1 MGSMIGPQASLAS
14 PRELPDSNPRVT
26 PAPGG
31 LTVEWSAPPPKIGEG
46 PDGRSVVD
54 IPGFSNLNQPGA
66 PRMPYASVLVAL
78 PRGANPTVE
87 IMASSETTQPLKA
100 PLVLGEQPGGVQ
112 LDSQGQVLGGA
123 FIPALQ
129 EKVFTLKPVVLER
142 LGILRGVH
150 LARLSF
156 YPALPEGDKLRLT
169 SYLKVQ
175 VNYNAT
181 LQLNLPATR
190 SADPLLAILESAVI
204 NPEHLQIASP
214 DSSAYLAGFADLQLA
229 NTPTVAI
236 EVSETGLTSITY
248 EQLEVFGLNFSSG
261 SYPTL
266 TRDGK
271 TIASILQGGNQDAV
285 FEPGEELLF
294 FADPR
299 FSRWTSSDIYLLS
312 NEDTDGLRMESRAA
326 DGGNTA
332 GIPWVE
338 SLFEENKIYTPE
350 CFCAPIPPGRDG
362 DRWVWKNLLYTEPLP
377 GKDPIPIT
385 KEFLF
390 HLTSIDFSQDPT
402 LTIWLIG
409 QTDLYPSP
417 DHKIDIA
424 VNGHNLGSRK
434 WDGKNTYQA
443 EFTITASISILNE
456 GENTLTIT
464 LPGMDGIPLDG
475 IWLDAISIRHART
488 ISIAADESLLFSGE
502 NSPKEYTFS
511 VLSGTSFSAYD
522 VTNPDQPVL
531 LTGIPAGATSITISD
546 PLEFNSPNHDYWLS
560 PKTMVKQAD
569 NLRLLRQSLLSA
581 DFTGAD
587 YLIISPAEF
596 IPFLSGLVD
605 LRKSQGLKV
614 VIEDVQAIYDAY
626 AGGRPL
632 PSAIQAFLE
641 ESYFTWSPTPL
652 YVLLVGD
659 GTHDPRGYLPLS
671 SATFI
676 PPFLADVDPWMGETA
691 ADNRYVSVDGE
702 DALPDM
708 IIGRLPA
715 NDIAEL
721 DIMVSKIVQYETNPF
736 QSPWQ
741 HQAVFVADD
750 PDTGGDFHSL
760 TEILIGKFPANPFSA
775 QRLYFQTPDPN
786 LTVEEIE
793 AIKAE
798 FRKQLQQVWDAGNGL
813 MMFTGHSSI
822 HQWAHEIFFHLDDV
836 SGLEN
841 GQKLPVVLEMTCFTG
856 SFQIPAFPTLD
867 EALLRHP
874 GGGAVAVWGSTG
886 LGIATGH
893 HWLAEGF
900 MKTIYQDGISD
911 IGSATLAGK
920 LNLLSVGSHLDL
932 IDTFNLLGDPATNL
946 ERSYQIYMPLNQ
958 K

>member
-14 PRELPDSNPRVT
+14 PRELPESNPRVS

-31 LTVEWSAPPPKIGEG
+31 LIVEWSAPPPKISEG
-46 PDGRSVVD
+46 PDGRSMVD
-54 IPGFSNLNQPGA
+54 IPGFSNLNQPSA

-78 PRGANPTVE
+78 PPGANPTVE
-87 IMASSETTQPLKA
+87 IMASSETTQPLKT
-100 PLVLGEQPGGVQ
+100 PIVLGEQPGGVQ

-123 FIPALQ
+123 FIPAIQ
-129 EKVFTLKPVVLER
+129 EKVWTLKPVVLER
-142 LGILRGVH
+142 LGIMRGVH

-156 YPALPEGDKLRLT
+156 YPALPEGGTLRLT

-175 VNYNAT
+175 VRYNAP
-181 LQLNLPATR
+181 LQLTLPATK

-204 NPEHLQIASP
+204 NPEHMQVASP
-214 DSSAYLAGFADLQLA
+214 DSSAYSDLQLA
-229 NTPTVAI
+229 KTPTVAI

-248 EQLEVFGLNFSSG
+248 EQLEVFGFNFSSG

-271 TIASILQGGNQDAV
+271 TIASILHGGNQDAV

-299 FSRWTSSDIYLLS
+299 FSRWTPSDIYLLS
-312 NEDTDGLRMESRAA
+312 NEDTDGRRMESRPA
-326 DGGNTA
+326 DAGISA

-350 CFCAPIPPGRDG
+350 CYCAPIPPGRDG
-362 DRWVWKNLLYTEPLP
+362 DRWVWENFLYTEPLP
-377 GKDPIPIT
+377 GEDPIPIS
-385 KEFLF
+385 KDFSF
-390 HLTSIDFSQDPT
+390 HLTGIDFSQDPT

-424 VNGHNLGSRK
+424 VNGQYIESRK
-434 WDGKNTYQA
+434 WDGKKTYQA
-443 EFTITASISILNE
+443 EFTFSASKLNE
-456 GENTLTIT
+456 GVNTLTIT

-475 IWLDAISIRHART
+475 IWLDAFSVRHART
-488 ISIAADESLLFSGE
+488 TSITADESLLFSGG
-502 NSPKEYTFS
+502 NSRKKYTFS
-511 VLSGTSFSAYD
+511 VPSDTSFSAYD
-522 VTNPDQPVL
+522 VTNPDQPVI

-546 PLEFNSPNHDYWLS
+546 PLKFNSPNHNYWLS
-560 PKTMVKQAD
+560 PTTVVDQAD
-569 NLRLLRQSLLSA
+569 NLRLLRQSLLNP

-587 YLIISPAEF
+587 YLVISPAEF
-596 IPFLSGLVD
+596 IPSLSGLVD
-605 LRKSQGLKV
+605 LRKSQGLEV

-632 PSAIQAFLE
+632 PSTIHAFLE
-641 ESYFTWSPTPL
+641 EAYSTWNPTPL

-659 GTHDPRGYLPLS
+659 GTHDPRGYLLSS
-671 SATFI
+671 SATII
-676 PPFLADVDPWMGETA
+676 PPLLADVDPWMGETA
-691 ADNRYVSVDGE
+691 ADNRYVAVDGE
-702 DALPDM
+702 DSLPDM

-715 NDIAEL
+715 NGIAEL
-721 DIMVSKIVQYETNPF
+721 ETMVSKIVQYETNPF

-750 PDTGGDFHSL
+750 PDSGGDFHSL
-760 TEILIGKFPANPFSA
+760 SEILIGKFPTNPFSA

-786 LTVEEIE
+786 LTPEEIE
-793 AIKAE
+793 ALEAE
-798 FRKQLQQVWDAGNGL
+798 FRQQLQQVWDAGNGL

-822 HQWAHEIFFHLDDV
+822 HQWAHEKFFHLNDV
-836 SGLEN
+836 AGLEN

-856 SFQIPAFPTLD
+856 SFQIPALPTLD
-867 EALLRHP
+867 EALLRQP
-874 GGGAVAVWGSTG
+874 SGGAVAVWGSTG

-900 MKTIYQDGISD
+900 MKAIYQDGISE